1 MAGICLKRIRI
12 MNKREISEI
21 KKQFKKDN
29 NAITRICGCYVDGEK
44 NKKTELKE
52 AFLSLSEEEMFKYFE
67 IFRKSLS
74 GTIGKNLMNME
85 FPLEQETEGGTQHF
99 LMKLRESK
107 LTDDALVESFYDKII
122 ENYDYPENYYII
134 LIHGVYDIPGKSSD
148 GAEMFDASDEIY
160 EHIMCCIC
168 PVKLSKA
175 GLCYNAEANS
185 IQDRIRD
192 WIVELPDVAFLFPQF
207 NDRSTDIH
215 GVLYYSKNA
224 NELRDIFIDE
234 LLGCT
239 APLSAGG
246 QRDSFNALVEDTLGD
261 DCRYDTVLSIHEK
274 LNDLIES
281 QKDEPEPVV
290 LTKSEVKRLFEE
302 CGVEDEKLQS
312 FDEQYE
318 ITAGE
323 KSSLV
328 ASNITNTK
336 RFEIKTPDVVV
347 HVDPERVDLVEILL
361 MTNFM
366 TIQILRQRRHLMENN
381 RKLLFFDIDKTLLTP
396 YPWTVPDSAKQ
407 ALKEARY
414 NGHLLFINS
423 GRTYTMIPEII
434 KEMGFD
440 GYVCGCG
447 SQIYMNE
454 ELLFSSSIPNPLCR
468 KTTELLRECRIPAF
482 FERPDKIL
490 YDSNSC
496 AVPETVQK
504 LKAEVIVED
513 LALYPPETYNHFT
526 FDKFLAF
533 PSADSDM
540 ETFRK
545 FADEHFLCFIHEDKA
560 WELTQKNL
568 SKATGI
574 RFLADRLGVPVK
586 DTYAFG
592 DSTNDLLMLQF
603 AGNSIAM
610 GNSDPLILPHCTYQT
625 TNIEDN
631 GIANALK
638 HFHLI

>member
-1 MAGICLKRIRI
+1 MIVLIDFGSQTSHLIARRIKDLGIEVEIAEPQQALGIVKEKNPLGIILSGGPSSVYEEGAPTIPKEILTSGIPVLAICYGLQLVVHLLDGEVVSGKKEYGPAELKIVDHSSI
-12 MNKREISEI
+12 KKEISEI
-21 KKQFKKDN
+21 KKQFTPEN
-29 NAITRICGCYVDGEK
+29 CSLTRICGCYVDGEK

-175 GLCYNAEANS
+175 GLCYNAETNS

-347 HVDPERVDLVEILL
+347 HVDPERADLVETRIIDGRKCLV
-361 MTNFM
+361 
-366 TIQILRQRRHLMENN
+366 IPMEGE
-381 RKLLFFDIDKTLLTP
+381 
-396 YPWTVPDSAKQ
+396 V
-407 ALKEARY
+407 
-414 NGHLLFINS
+414 
-423 GRTYTMIPEII
+423 
-434 KEMGFD
+434 
-440 GYVCGCG
+440 
-447 SQIYMNE
+447 
-454 ELLFSSSIPNPLCR
+454 ELN
-468 KTTELLRECRIPAF
+468 
-482 FERPDKIL
+482 
-490 YDSNSC
+490 
-496 AVPETVQK
+496 
-504 LKAEVIVED
+504 
-513 LALYPPETYNHFT
+513 
-526 FDKFLAF
+526 
-533 PSADSDM
+533 
-540 ETFRK
+540 
-545 FADEHFLCFIHEDKA
+545 
-560 WELTQKNL
+560 
-568 SKATGI
+568 GI
-574 RFLADRLGVPVK
+574 RVHTGNENPSDDEFYDNT
-586 DTYAFG
+586 DTE
-592 DSTNDLLMLQF
+592 TEET
-603 AGNSIAM
+603 
-610 GNSDPLILPHCTYQT
+610 SDG
-625 TNIEDN
+625 E
-631 GIANALK
+631 
-638 HFHLI
+638 